1 MKKIF
6 IVLLLTSYISSYSQ
20 TGFLKW
26 FPSEK
31 GSLVADV
38 IELSDS
44 SFVVAGGLQN
54 DISNTV
60 QTYIVKIDK
69 DGDLIQEKIG
79 VISDTSSYLGLF
91 FKLPNDPNICYMMS
105 SNKYE
110 KDGHKLHF
118 NTINKLS
125 TSNLEY
131 SEFRRILSPVD
142 TLNLVQSIAI
152 SDSSMFIHSKICR
165 NFPTFEPIGFLIN
178 KYDLNITQGDSYL
191 DYRGSNYPDYIS
203 IDQKYQRVKYY
214 FSNIGNIC
222 VKNFNYTLLP
232 TSEQIVMPNT
242 PYLSSVTN
250 MFDSTFLITSIVRN
264 STAIDHIKI
273 VKLNQNDQK
282 IDSTEYYNHPDSVL
296 YAGISCNTAIV
307 NDKIFVVGSK
317 NLNPYQYPWQ
327 STPTWLQITRIDSCM
342 NILDHHFYGGD
353 AVYMPYKI
361 LKTLDGGAVV
371 IGNRYDCFDPASNNL
386 NPFILKVDKNGLIT
400 DVSDNPNPFLHSAIV
415 FPNPGKEML
424 TLTSDIHLNQG
435 VFTLFD
441 MKGCPV
447 MKKVIHSAE
456 MQFDASQLISGAY
469 LWQIEINHK
478 VVETGKWIKE

>member
-20 TGFLKW
+20 TSFLKW

-31 GSLVADV
+31 GSLVTDV

-44 SFVVAGGLQN
+44 SFIVAGGLQN
-54 DISNTV
+54 DISNSV

-79 VISDTSSYLGLF
+79 VISDTSSCLGLF
-91 FKLPNDPNICYMMS
+91 FKLPNDPTCYLMS

-110 KDGHKLHF
+110 KNGHKLHF

-125 TSNLEY
+125 TSNLEH
-131 SEFRRILSPVD
+131 SEFRRFLSPVD

-152 SDSSMFIHSKICR
+152 SDSSIFIHSKICR
-165 NFPTFEPIGFLIN
+165 NFPTYEPIGFLIN
-178 KYDLNITQGDSYL
+178 KYDLNITQGDSYI

-203 IDQKYQRVKYY
+203 NDQKYQRVKYY

-273 VKLNQNDQK
+273 VKLDQNDQK

-296 YAGISCNTAIV
+296 YAGVSINTAIV

-327 STPTWLQITRIDSCM
+327 STPTWLQITRIDTCM

-361 LKTLDGGAVV
+361 LRTLDGGTVV
-371 IGNRYDCFDPASNNL
+371 IGNRYDCFNPASNIL

-400 DVSDNPNPFLHSAIV
+400 DFSDNPSPISHHAIV
-415 FPNPGKEML
+415 FPNPGKEVL
-424 TLTSDIHLNQG
+424 NLTSGIQLNQG

-441 MKGCPV
+441 MQGRPV
-447 MKKVIHSAE
+447 IEKEINATE
-456 MQFDASQLISGAY
+456 MQFEVSALSSGSY
-469 LWQIEINHK
+469 VWQIVLNNK
-478 VVETGKWIKE
+478 VMDSGKWVKE